1 MAPLGSEPL
10 DLSDLAH
17 LAVEAQLLAAGGF
30 ARFSAGVVGGLP
42 LPDSALADPALA
54 ELASLGAEG
63 RDVQREIDVLTAS
76 HLALG
81 PDARALRWWITTGRP
96 SSSALIWIVARP
108 AISLTTNRVPLP
120 TWSGSTCS

>member
-1 MAPLGSEPL
+1 VATP
-10 DLSDLAH
+10 
-17 LAVEAQLLAAGGF
+17 AAGGF

-54 ELASLGAEG
+54 ALARLGAEG

-81 PDARALRWWITTGRP
+81 PDAQRALADLDQRNHR
-96 SSSALIWIVARP
+96 R
-108 AISLTTNRVPLP
+108 
-120 TWSGSTCS
+120 